1 MRTSI
6 EARMKIEDN
15 LREEL
20 QAVKVGIV
28 FISGN
33 VWYYQVLLF
42 VA

>member
-1 MRTSI
+1 
-6 EARMKIEDN
+6 MKIEDN
-15 LREEL
+15 LQGEL

-28 FISGN
+28 FVSPN